1 MSEVKNIFCVTLGA
15 TGGLMSWMFGAWSG
29 DMTLLA
35 VLMAVDF
42 IMGLCVAGIFKSS
55 EKSEKGAIDS
65 RVAWR
70 GLCKKVITWLI
81 VLCAH
86 RIDVALGISYIKT
99 AAVVGFIANEA
110 ISVVENAGLMG
121 IKLPNGVKEAFDVL
135 IKRGGDSDDKK
146 G

>member
-15 TGGLMSWMFGAWSG
+15 AGGLISWMFGAWSG

-65 RVAWR
+65 KVAWR

-121 IKLPNGVKEAFDVL
+121 IKLPKGVKEAFDVL
-135 IKRGGDSDDKK
+135 IKRGGESDDKK

>member
-1 MSEVKNIFCVTLGA
+1 
-15 TGGLMSWMFGAWSG
+15 
-29 DMTLLA
+29 
-35 VLMAVDF
+35 
-42 IMGLCVAGIFKSS
+42 MGLCVAGIFKSS

-121 IKLPNGVKEAFDVL
+121 IKLPKGVKEAFDVL
-135 IKRGGDSDDKK
+135 IKRGGDNDDKK

>member
-1 MSEVKNIFCVTLGA
+1 
-15 TGGLMSWMFGAWSG
+15 MSWMFGAWSG

-121 IKLPNGVKEAFDVL
+121 IKLPKGVKEAFDVL
-135 IKRGGDSDDKK
+135 IKRGGNNDDKK

>member
-15 TGGLMSWMFGAWSG
+15 AGGLISWMLGAWSG

-121 IKLPNGVKEAFDVL
+121 IKLPKGVKEAFDVL
-135 IKRGGDSDDKK
+135 IKRGGNNDDKK

>member
-15 TGGLMSWMFGAWSG
+15 AGGLMSWMFGAWSG

-121 IKLPNGVKEAFDVL
+121 IKLPKGVKEAFDVL
-135 IKRGGDSDDKK
+135 IKRGGESDDKK

>member
-15 TGGLMSWMFGAWSG
+15 AGGLISWMFGAWSG
-29 DMTLLA
+29 EMTLLA

-121 IKLPNGVKEAFDVL
+121 IKLPKGVKEAFDVL
-135 IKRGGDSDDKK
+135 IKRGGNSDDKK

>member
-15 TGGLMSWMFGAWSG
+15 AGGLISWMFGAWSG

-86 RIDVALGISYIKT
+86 RIDVALEISYIKT

-121 IKLPNGVKEAFDVL
+121 IKLPKGVKEAFDVL
-135 IKRGGDSDDKK
+135 IKRGGNNDDKK

>member
-15 TGGLMSWMFGAWSG
+15 AGGLMSWMFGAWSG

-65 RVAWR
+65 KVAWR

-121 IKLPNGVKEAFDVL
+121 IKLPKGVKEAFDVL
-135 IKRGGDSDDKK
+135 IKRGGNSDDKK

>member
-121 IKLPNGVKEAFDVL
+121 IKLPKGLKEAFDVL
-135 IKRGGDSDDKK
+135 IKRGGNNDDKK

>member
-1 MSEVKNIFCVTLGA
+1 MSEVKNIFCVTLGIA
-15 TGGLMSWMFGAWSG
+15 GGAMSWMFGAWSG

-65 RVAWR
+65 KVAWR

-121 IKLPNGVKEAFDVL
+121 IKLPKGVKEAFDVL
-135 IKRGGDSDDKK
+135 IKRGGNNDDKK